1 MRAEPFDAS
10 YVQAAYAD
18 SGVEITKRPRLNEYP
33 VVAEVRKARSAIWK
47 EAGGTMAKL
56 QRWLDA
62 AEKAGAKKRASRKKR
77 GGKSG

>member
-1 MRAEPFDAS
+1 MMK
-10 YVQAAYAD
+10 
-18 SGVEITKRPRLNEYP
+18 KRKLTEDP

-62 AEKAGAKKRASRKKR
+62 AEKSGAKRRAGKKKR
-77 GGKSG
+77 GGKSV